1 VWLVQDQH
9 GDPIG
14 QCFLS
19 IGTPLGPV
27 PLMYPS
33 INLPLNKGNEDKAKD
48 KTENLLECLDRR
60 KKATDIPFKGISN
73 VI

>member
-19 IGTPLGPV
+19 ISTPFGPV
-27 PLMYPS
+27 PLMNPS
-33 INLPLNKGNEDKAKD
+33 INLLLNKGNKDKAKD
-48 KTENLLECLDRR
+48 KAEELLEYHDRKTR
-60 KKATDIPFKGISN
+60 QL
-73 VI
+73 